1 MYCVGLPHAELGR
14 RVGKTPDD
22 AALKLPPH
30 PCFPRAPSRPW
41 FQLHTMKNVR
51 FRLLGLL
58 TVCVLWAV
66 GCTAPDSNGQP
77 SADPTRL
84 QVATTVAP
92 LADIIRNVTG
102 DLADLQALVPPG
114 VNSHTYEPT
123 PSDARHLAAA
133 DLIFINGLQLEA
145 LILDLAEAN
154 VGEDVPIVALGDRVL
169 DRSDWVFDF
178 SFPES
183 GGAPNP
189 HIWLN
194 PELVMACV
202 EVIARELGQADP
214 DQAEAYAANAEA
226 YLDRLRQLDS
236 ALAEASA
243 TVPEARRQL
252 LTYHDSWAYF
262 GPRYGFTVTG
272 AIQPADMAEPSAR
285 EVADLIRQVREANV
299 PVIFGAAEFPSP
311 VLEAIARETGATLEA
326 NLADDVLPGEPGDPE
341 HSYIGMMLY
350 NTRIIVAALGG
361 DTAALDSVSLTRNQ
375 ADG

>member
-1 MYCVGLPHAELGR
+1 ME
-14 RVGKTPDD
+14 T
-22 AALKLPPH
+22 
-30 PCFPRAPSRPW
+30 F
-41 FQLHTMKNVR
+41 R

-58 TVCVLWAV
+58 TVCCLWMV
-66 GCTAPDSNGQP
+66 GCTAIDGNGQP
-77 SADPTRL
+77 EQPESDPDRL
-84 QVATTVAP
+84 QVVTTVAP
-92 LADIIRNVTG
+92 LADIVGNVIG

-133 DLIFINGLQLEA
+133 DLIFINGLRLEA

-154 VGEDVPIVALGDRVL
+154 VAEDVPIVALGDRVL

-202 EVIARELGQADP
+202 EVIAQELGRADP
-214 DQAEAYAANAEA
+214 VRAEAYAANAAA
-226 YLDRLRQLDS
+226 YLDRLQHLDR
-236 ALAEASA
+236 ALSEAST
-243 TVPEARRQL
+243 TVPEAQRQL

-311 VLEAIARETGATLEA
+311 VLEAIARETGARLA
-326 NLADDVLPGEPGDPE
+326 SSLADDVLPGEPGDPE

-350 NTRIIVAALGG
+350 NTHIIVSALGG
-361 DTAALDSVSLTRNQ
+361 DVQALDSVPLAQGQ

>member
-1 MYCVGLPHAELGR
+1 M
-14 RVGKTPDD
+14 
-22 AALKLPPH
+22 
-30 PCFPRAPSRPW
+30 SR
-41 FQLHTMKNVR
+41 FLTQTMETIR
-51 FRLLGLL
+51 CRLLCLLAVCCLGL
-58 TVCVLWAV
+58 V
-66 GCTAPDSNGQP
+66 GCTAADGTGQLQQPPAIPD
-77 SADPTRL
+77 RL
-84 QVATTVAP
+84 QVVTTVAP
-92 LADIIRNVTG
+92 LADIIGNVIG
-102 DLADLQALVPPG
+102 DLANLQALVPPG

-154 VGEDVPIVALGDRVL
+154 VAEGVPIVALGDRVL

-202 EVIARELGQADP
+202 EVIAEELGRADP
-214 DQAEAYAANAEA
+214 AQAEAYAANAET
-226 YLDRLRQLDS
+226 YLNRLRQLDE

-243 TVPEARRQL
+243 TVPESQRQL

-311 VLEAIARETGATLEA
+311 VLEAIARETGARLEA
-326 NLADDVLPGEPGDPE
+326 SLADDVLPGEPGDPE

-361 DTAALDSVSLTRNQ
+361 DVQALDSVPLTQNQ
-375 ADG
+375 ANG

>member
-1 MYCVGLPHAELGR
+1 MSRFLP
-14 RVGKTPDD
+14 
-22 AALKLPPH
+22 
-30 PCFPRAPSRPW
+30 
-41 FQLHTMKNVR
+41 QTMKTVR
-51 FRLLGLL
+51 CHLLGLL
-58 TVCVLWAV
+58 AVCCLGMV
-66 GCTAPDSNGQP
+66 GCTDVDGNGQP
-77 SADPTRL
+77 QQQPTDPDRL
-84 QVATTVAP
+84 QVVTTVAP
-92 LADIIRNVTG
+92 LADIVGNVIG
-102 DLADLQALVPPG
+102 DLADLRALVPPG

-154 VGEDVPIVALGDRVL
+154 VADDVPIVALGDRVL
-169 DRSDWVFDF
+169 DRSEWVFDF

-202 EVIARELGQADP
+202 EVIAEELGRADP
-214 DQAEAYAANAEA
+214 VQAEAYAANAEV

-243 TVPEARRQL
+243 TVPESQRQL

-285 EVADLIRQVREANV
+285 EVANLIRQVREAEV

-311 VLEAIARETGATLEA
+311 VLEAIARETGARLEA
-326 NLADDVLPGEPGDPE
+326 SLADDVLPGEPGDPE

-361 DTAALDSVSLTRNQ
+361 NVQALDSVPLTQNQ

>member
-1 MYCVGLPHAELGR
+1 MPQF
-14 RVGKTPDD
+14 
-22 AALKLPPH
+22 LPP
-30 PCFPRAPSRPW
+30 
-41 FQLHTMKNVR
+41 TMKIFR
-51 FRLLGLL
+51 HRLLGLL
-58 TVCVLWAV
+58 TVCCLWMV
-66 GCTAPDSNGQP
+66 GCTAVDGNGQP
-77 SADPTRL
+77 EPPESDPDRL
-84 QVATTVAP
+84 QVVTTVAP
-92 LADIIRNVTG
+92 LADIVGNVIG

-154 VGEDVPIVALGDRVL
+154 VAEGVPIVALGDRVL

-202 EVIARELGQADP
+202 EVIAQELGRADP
-214 DQAEAYAANAEA
+214 ARAETYAANAAA
-226 YLDRLRQLDS
+226 YLDRLQQLDH
-236 ALAEASA
+236 ALSEASA

-285 EVADLIRQVREANV
+285 EVANLIRQVREADV

-311 VLEAIARETGATLEA
+311 VLEAIARETGARLEA
-326 NLADDVLPGEPGDPE
+326 SLADDVLPGEPGDSE

-350 NTRIIVAALGG
+350 NTRIIVSALGG
-361 DTAALDSVSLTRNQ
+361 DIQALDSVPLSQSQ

>member
-1 MYCVGLPHAELGR
+1 MAQPQSCIRTIDLYSPNTHPMSPFLP
-14 RVGKTPDD
+14 
-22 AALKLPPH
+22 
-30 PCFPRAPSRPW
+30 
-41 FQLHTMKNVR
+41 QTMATVR
-51 FRLLGLL
+51 GRLLSLL
-58 TVCVLWAV
+58 AVCCLWAA
-66 GCTAPDSNGQP
+66 GCTATDGTGQP
-77 SADPTRL
+77 QQPPATPDRL
-84 QVATTVAP
+84 QVVTTVAP
-92 LADIIRNVTG
+92 LADIIGNVIG

-154 VGEDVPIVALGDRVL
+154 VAEGVPIVALGDRVL
-169 DRSDWVFDF
+169 DRSEWVFDF

-194 PELVMACV
+194 PELVVACV
-202 EVIARELGQADP
+202 EVIAEELGRADP
-214 DQAEAYAANAEA
+214 AQAEAYAANAET
-226 YLDRLRQLDS
+226 YLDRLHQLDR
-236 ALAEASA
+236 ALTAASA
-243 TVPEARRQL
+243 TVPETQRQL

-272 AIQPADMAEPSAR
+272 AIQPADMTEPSAR
-285 EVADLIRQVREANV
+285 EVADLIRQVREADV

-311 VLEAIARETGATLEA
+311 VLEAIARETGARLEA
-326 NLADDVLPGEPGDPE
+326 SLADDVLPGEPGEPK

-361 DTAALDSVSLTRNQ
+361 DVQALDSVPLTQNEV
-375 ADG
+375 DG